1 MESVQ
6 NFTPP
11 DFQAKN
17 FTPSISPNF
26 NSFSKKKNEWKWRN
40 LHRWEK
46 FYTAAGS
53 DGMDKFHLCHVVD
66 VGPKQKPYFE
76 ICKGLNENQITFF
89 WGMPTLITVNPQA
102 STSVFWIAYQSNT
115 IAKARSHRPDSGTEE
130 RDLISVFSYHFQEHP
145 LKCPPPYSQ
154 FWRTK

>member
-1 MESVQ
+1 MEFVKK
-6 NFTPP
+6 FTPP

-26 NSFSKKKNEWKWRN
+26 NSFSGKKTQKNTKNEWKWRN

-115 IAKARSHRPDSGTEE
+115 IARQDHT
-130 RDLISVFSYHFQEHP
+130 DLTQGQKNVTWLASFPTTFKSTP
-145 LKCPPPYSQ
+145 
-154 FWRTK
+154 